1 MQSLRSALEPS
12 QTTTQGKLPRQP
24 YVRRTDITNILFS
37 KSRTRGINAPGPV
50 FYFRKIFRFGV
61 TIWRCE
67 DMYIV
72 EASLD
77 ANQKRIEVSP
87 MGCAK
92 AA

>member
-1 MQSLRSALEPS
+1 M
-12 QTTTQGKLPRQP
+12 PR
-24 YVRRTDITNILFS
+24 VLFF
-37 KSRTRGINAPGPV
+37 GGMI
-50 FYFRKIFRFGV
+50 FRKIFRFGV

-87 MGCAK
+87 MGRMI
-92 AA
+92 

>member
-1 MQSLRSALEPS
+1 M
-12 QTTTQGKLPRQP
+12 PR
-24 YVRRTDITNILFS
+24 VLF
-37 KSRTRGINAPGPV
+37 